1 MGPAWLLPPPWRGIQ
16 LVGRG
21 RASGREWGRRQ
32 RRPKAGPLGQ
42 MLTQLRAPDPR
53 GARGSSD
60 SSTSPGI
67 PAEMRGRDSPT
78 PALVPEAGVKG
89 GTRGCQ
95 DRVGDSPSEAL
106 GGVGGRGWEQT
117 LFAATAFSVLKLFQH
132 PVGQNTLYQSGH
144 LPATQPPPHPWPQ
157 KGCTVYQLP
166 DGTPRRRLSLFSLTS
181 PLHLDAGCQ

>member
-53 GARGSSD
+53 GTRGSSD
-60 SSTSPGI
+60 SPARPGI
-67 PAEMRGRDSPT
+67 PAEMRGRDSP
-78 PALVPEAGVKG
+78 AQAFVPEAGVKG
-89 GTRGCQ
+89 GMQGCQ

-106 GGVGGRGWEQT
+106 GGVGGVPSAERSAQQMET
-117 LFAATAFSVLKLFQH
+117 R
-132 PVGQNTLYQSGH
+132 
-144 LPATQPPPHPWPQ
+144 PQ
-157 KGCTVYQLP
+157 KLAQPQRLQAPGKTLLLTERCP
-166 DGTPRRRLSLFSLTS
+166 NPRER
-181 PLHLDAGCQ
+181 CVKK